1 MSIECLEMI
10 AAVVD
15 ARDPFTKGHSER
27 VSAISEILAW
37 ELGLGEAEV
46 QKVRVAALLHDIGKV
61 GIDDRILKKPCGL
74 TDEEFKIMKRHT
86 VIGYEIVRQHR
97 IFNEMLPGIRWHH
110 EALDGKGY
118 PDGLTGNEIPLM
130 ARIISAADSFDRMT
144 ADLPYQTCIKVPEA
158 LEYLFKLAGR
168 KHDPRVVDA
177 LHSVCARGMLRN
189 FGPRRTA
196 LAWTM
201 SEADA
206 WAR

>member
-1 MSIECLEMI
+1 MYVKCVEMI

-15 ARDPFTKGHSER
+15 ARNPFTKGHSER

-46 QKVRVAALLHDIGKV
+46 EKVRVAALLHDIGKV

-74 TDEEFKIMKRHT
+74 TDKEFEIMKRHT

-110 EALDGKGY
+110 EALDGRGY
-118 PDGLTGNEIPLM
+118 PDGIAGDKIPLM
-130 ARIISAADSFDRMT
+130 ARIISVGDTFDRMT
-144 ADLPYQTCIKVPEA
+144 ADLPYQTRVEVPQA
-158 LEYLFKLAGR
+158 LEYLSKLAGS
-168 KHDPRVVDA
+168 KHDSHVVDA
-177 LHSVCARGMLRN
+177 LHSVCTRGMLRN
-189 FGPRRTA
+189 FRPQRAA

-201 SEADA
+201 READA
-206 WAR
+206 RAR